1 MTFVFLSTLSIQ
13 IFSTFSSILHLPF
26 FIIYLDPP
34 FTLILH
40 PCTLLP
46 KIAVFFN
53 WSHEVSRDF
62 VVRTYDNPFRT
73 VEMEIPIGSN
83 VILDCTVVKPVSSD
97 CHVWSASSSAS
108 NSTIIFSSSTCAHS
122 FTLPVTGTASGN
134 FNQTEYIVAL
144 PSGNLAVYNFSREQE
159 GSYLCLIKRRTGLQQ
174 YKLYK
179 LVAKNSESIVLVN
192 IRTS

>member
-1 MTFVFLSTLSIQ
+1 MFLFMYFCYNQCSCSFPCSYCST
-13 IFSTFSSILHLPF
+13 
-26 FIIYLDPP
+26 
-34 FTLILH
+34 
-40 PCTLLP
+40 
-46 KIAVFFN
+46 
-53 WSHEVSRDF
+53 
-62 VVRTYDNPFRT
+62 T
-73 VEMEIPIGSN
+73 VI
-83 VILDCTVVKPVSSD
+83 CR
-97 CHVWSASSSAS
+97 VWSCMQVVHQIVLSS
-108 NSTIIFSSSTCAHS
+108 FSSSTCAHS